1 MSLFNQLAAYW
12 HFGRGL
18 RGFLKEPVTPERGHE
33 IIRETLRNREQS
45 LLTIVKRAIYDNE
58 GSPYIPLL
66 QMAGCEYGDFE
77 KMVRSDGIEQTLHKL
92 KEAGVYITIEE
103 FKGKKE
109 VCRGGKVF
117 KFKESDFDNPFLAHN
132 LKASSGASRSSG
144 TKVIMNFDRYYYHAA
159 HNILTFEAHG
169 VLGNPVLLWQPILPS
184 TAGLPTMFR
193 SIKMGAVPI
202 KWFSPVEAR
211 KIKPALTKRLAT
223 YYAVYASRLF
233 GTPFPK
239 PEYVSLEQT
248 DKIGDFVVEV
258 VKKEQGC
265 ILWTTP
271 SSAVR
276 VCQAAV
282 ARQLDLTGVT
292 FVVAGEPFTEAKM
305 KEVEAAGAKA
315 IVMYAVSE
323 VGIIGF
329 GCAGQKAAPDDIHIL
344 KDFHAVIQYRRETP
358 FNGASVE
365 AFLFTSL
372 LPKAPKML
380 LNVENGDY
388 GVIET
393 RRCGCKVEEFGLTDH
408 IYNIR
413 SFDKLTG
420 EGMSFVGTD
429 LIRIIEEILPA
440 RFGGTSIDYQMLQ
453 EEDENG
459 HSRLSVLV
467 SPELGEIDEAEL
479 ISIVL
484 AELGRGGDTKRMMV
498 EIWSQGNTLK
508 VKRVRPFITAAGKLL
523 PLHIS
528 K

>member
-1 MSLFNQLAAYW
+1 MSLLNKVLAYW
-12 HFGRGL
+12 YFGQGL
-18 RGFLKEPVTPERGHE
+18 RGFLKEPVTLGQSHE
-33 IIRETLRNREQS
+33 IIKETLRNREQS
-45 LLTIVKRAIYDNE
+45 LLTMVKRAIYDNE
-58 GSPYIPLL
+58 DSPYIQLL
-66 QMAGCEYGDFE
+66 KIAGCEYGDFE

-92 KEAGVYITIEE
+92 REAGVYITIEE
-103 FKGKKE
+103 FKGKRE

-117 KFKESDFDNPFLAHN
+117 KFRESDFDNPFLAHN
-132 LKASSGASRSSG
+132 LKASSSASRSTG

-169 VLGNPVLLWQPILPS
+169 ILGNPVLVWQPILPS

-193 SIKMGAVPI
+193 SIKMGATPI

-211 KIKPALTKRLAT
+211 KIKPSLTKRLAT

-233 GTPFPK
+233 GTAFPK

-248 DKIGDFVVEV
+248 HKISDFLAEV
-258 VKKEQGC
+258 LKKEQGC

-282 ARQLDLTGVT
+282 ERQLDLTGVT

-305 KEVEAAGAKA
+305 KEIRAAGAEA
-315 IVMYAVSE
+315 IVMYAVAE
-323 VGIIGF
+323 VGIVGF
-329 GCAGQKAAPDDIHIL
+329 SCAGQKAAPDDIHIF
-344 KDFHAVIQYRRETP
+344 KDFHAVIQRRRETP
-358 FNGASVE
+358 FNGASVD

-372 LPKAPKML
+372 LSKAPKVL

-388 GVIET
+388 GVFET
-393 RRCGCKVEEFGLTDH
+393 RQCGCKVGEFGLTDH

-429 LIRIIEEILPA
+429 LIRIIEELLPA
-440 RFGGTSIDYQMLQ
+440 RFGGVSIDYQMLQ

-479 ISIVL
+479 IRIVFT
-484 AELGRGGDTKRMMV
+484 ELGKGGDTKRMMA
-498 EIWSQGNTLK
+498 EIWSQGDTLK
-508 VKRVRPFITAAGKLL
+508 VKRVRPFVTAAGKLL